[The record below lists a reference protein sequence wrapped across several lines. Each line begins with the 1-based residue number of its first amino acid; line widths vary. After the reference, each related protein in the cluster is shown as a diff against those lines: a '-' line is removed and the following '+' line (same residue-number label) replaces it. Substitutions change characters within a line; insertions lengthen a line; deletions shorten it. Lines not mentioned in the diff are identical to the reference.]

1 MQTKI
6 AKVKEYFMAKKSKAN
21 YGDGTIFFSNSKNK
35 WMGQINVGL
44 DENGKMKRKSVT
56 GNSQQEVREKLN
68 QIKFEI
74 YSGTF
79 VDSSQITFEQ
89 LMKQIIEDKLAMNE
103 IQEQTAA
110 RHLETLKMLKDISYL
125 PLQRI
130 NYSMLKQL
138 LISKTEYSDSTIRK
152 MYMMLNQC
160 FNEAVKRKIL
170 AENPM
175 GDLKRPKSK
184 KKNKKIRG
192 MTVDEQK
199 RFVDVLNTH
208 PIKYKEQ
215 MLISLYTGM
224 RMGEINALTI
234 DDINLNFNFI
244 SIDKTISKGKKGEA
258 FINDSAKTEMGNRNI
273 PINKTVKPIILSV
286 IENYIPTN
294 DNVIFH
300 STNDML
306 ITTSQVNMEFKRIIN
321 KFEIQ
326 DKTLK
331 GELSLHSLRHTY
343 ATRCIE
349 GKMPPT
355 VLQHLLG
362 HTDIRITLDT
372 YADVF
377 ENFQTENVALVDD
390 YLRSVG
396 LGA

>member
-1 MQTKI
+1 MP
-6 AKVKEYFMAKKSKAN
+6 KKSKAN

-79 VDSSQITFEQ
+79 VDSSHITFEQ
-89 LMKQIIEDKLAMNE
+89 LMKQIIEDKLEMNE

-110 RHLETLKMLKDISYL
+110 RHLETLKVLKPIHDV
-125 PLQRI
+125 PLQNI

-138 LISKTEYSDSTIRK
+138 LISMTGYADSTIK
-152 MYMMLNQC
+152 KIYMMLNQC

-175 GDLKRPKSK
+175 GDIKRPKSK
-184 KKNKKIRG
+184 KRKRKIRG
-192 MTVDEQK
+192 MTIDEQK
-199 RFVDVLNTH
+199 RFVDALNNY

-224 RMGEINALTI
+224 RMGEVNALTL
-234 DDINLNFNFI
+234 DDFNLTFNFI
-244 SIDKTISKGKKGEA
+244 SIDKTISKGRKGKA
-258 FINDSAKTEMGNRNI
+258 FINDSAKTETGNRNI
-273 PINKTVKPIILSV
+273 PINETVKPIINEIINRYEPREDGMLFHASNGTLV
-286 IENYIPTN
+286 TTN
-294 DNVIFH
+294 
-300 STNDML
+300 
-306 ITTSQVNMEFKRIIN
+306 QVNMEFQRVIKQ
-321 KFEIQ
+321 FDIQ
-326 DKTLK
+326 DKSLK
-331 GELSLHSLRHTY
+331 GDLSLHSLRHTY

-362 HTDIRITLDT
+362 YTDIRITLDT

-377 ENFQTENVALVDD
+377 DNFQTENVALVDE
-390 YLRSVG
+390 YLRSIG
-396 LGA
+396 LSA

>member
-1 MQTKI
+1 
-6 AKVKEYFMAKKSKAN
+6 MAKKSKAN

-35 WMGQINVGL
+35 WMGQINVGK
-44 DENGKMKRKSVT
+44 DENGKTKRKTVT

-68 QIKFEI
+68 QIKFDI
-74 YSGTF
+74 YSGMF
-79 VDSSQITFEQ
+79 VDSSHITFEQ
-89 LMKQIIEDKLAMNE
+89 LMKQIIEDKLSMNE

-110 RHLETLKMLKDISYL
+110 RHLDTLKMIKDISYL
-125 PLQRI
+125 PLQSI
-130 NYSMLKQL
+130 NYSMLKQFM
-138 LISKTEYSDSTIRK
+138 ISKTTYSDSTIRK
-152 MYMMLNQC
+152 IYMMLNQC

-199 RFVDVLNTH
+199 RFLDVLNNY

-224 RMGEINALTI
+224 RMGEVNALTI

-244 SIDKTISKGKKGEA
+244 SIDKTISKGQKGEA
-258 FINDSAKTEMGNRNI
+258 FINDSAKTETGNRNI
-273 PINKTVKPIILSV
+273 PINETVKPIIISV
-286 IENYIPTN
+286 IESYSPT
-294 DNVIFH
+294 DDGIIFH
-300 STNDML
+300 SSNGSL
-306 ITTSQVNMEFKRIIN
+306 IATTQVNSEFKRMLER
-321 KFEIQ
+321 FDIQ
-326 DKTLK
+326 DKSLK
-331 GELSLHSLRHTY
+331 GTLSLHSLRHTY

-377 ENFQTENVALVDD
+377 ENFQTENVALVDE